1 MNHATAAERRSFLT
15 QGALLS
21 IGALLCQPA
30 DSALAAEH
38 DGQGQ
43 SLEVPPTEDLMR
55 ERGVLD
61 RVLLIYDE
69 ILWRRLLQGEE
80 FPPEVLAK
88 AAGIVRRFIEDYRP
102 T

>member
-1 MNHATAAERRSFLT
+1 M
-15 QGALLS
+15 
-21 IGALLCQPA
+21 
-30 DSALAAEH
+30 
-38 DGQGQ
+38 
-43 SLEVPPTEDLMR
+43 
-55 ERGVLD
+55 LD

-88 AAGIVRRFIEDYRP
+88 AAGIVRRFIEDYHP